1 MKLKIRITETLEK
14 IVTVEANS
22 EKEALQIA
30 DNNYRAANDDYILD
44 ASNFFIK
51 ELNDKISCLSF

>member
-44 ASNFFIK
+44 ASNFIK
-51 ELNDKISCLSF
+51 MQMEIIENE